1 MPASAGRTQARL
13 PRSPDRQRHAANSRG
28 TRARA
33 ATVLVGARPGGESSC
48 AGACVPLERQRAR
61 LERTQVSSMRF
72 APMLSSACASAST
85 SAGTGTPT
93 QAYAAILQVC
103 LLSPRSLAPRSL
115 AHGSRLAVS
124 SRFCDVQELCHK
136 KLTEKHEDIL
146 FEYFFWCFESKS
158 RESD

>member
-1 MPASAGRTQARL
+1 
-13 PRSPDRQRHAANSRG
+13 
-28 TRARA
+28 
-33 ATVLVGARPGGESSC
+33 
-48 AGACVPLERQRAR
+48 
-61 LERTQVSSMRF
+61 MRF

-93 QAYAAILQVC
+93 QAYAAILQVF
-103 LLSPRSLAPRSL
+103 LLSFSAPSSL

-124 SRFCDVQELCHK
+124 SRFCDVQQLCHK

-146 FEYFFWCFESKS
+146 FEYFFWCFQSKS